1 MKKPTQKRIKEC
13 LKDIESNFTELI
25 NAIIG
30 YEQKNMDDWAYDIIG
45 YIENLPRKER
55 VQYLFDDLSN
65 RSSDDLTNPKYQG
78 LWYALFNV
86 EQTVENTHEE
96 IISRLKT
103 HTNKELALNFI
114 KSLDEGEDSDGE
126 INVRTVLKQYADT
139 KLKP

>member
-1 MKKPTQKRIKEC
+1 MKKPTQKRINEC

-25 NAIIG
+25 NAIIW
-30 YEQKNMDDWAYDIIG
+30 YEQKDMDDWAYDIIG

-55 VQYLFDDLSN
+55 VLYLFDDLSN

-96 IISRLKT
+96 IISQLKT

>member
-1 MKKPTQKRIKEC
+1 MKKPTEKRIKEC

-25 NAIIG
+25 NAIIW

-55 VQYLFDDLSN
+55 VLYLFDDLSN

-96 IISRLKT
+96 IISQLKT

-126 INVRTVLKQYADT
+126 INVRTVLKQFADT

>member
-1 MKKPTQKRIKEC
+1 MKKPTEKRINEC

-25 NAIIG
+25 NAIIW
-30 YEQKNMDDWAYDIIG
+30 YEQKDMDDWAYDIIG

-55 VQYLFDDLSN
+55 VLYLFDDLSN

-126 INVRTVLKQYADT
+126 INVRTVLKQFADT

>member
-1 MKKPTQKRIKEC
+1 
-13 LKDIESNFTELI
+13 
-25 NAIIG
+25 
-30 YEQKNMDDWAYDIIG
+30 MDDWTYDIIG
-45 YIENLPRKER
+45 YIEKLSSEKE
-55 VQYLFDDLSN
+55 VQLLINDLSN

-96 IISRLKT
+96 IISQLKT
-103 HTNKELALNFI
+103 HTNKEIALNFI

-126 INVRTVLKQYADT
+126 INVRKVLKQFADS

>member
-1 MKKPTQKRIKEC
+1 MKKTTEKRIKEY

-25 NAIIG
+25 NAIIW
-30 YEQKNMDDWAYDIIG
+30 YEQKNMDDLAYDIIG

-96 IISRLKT
+96 IISQLKT
-103 HTNKELALNFI
+103 HTNKEIALNFI

-126 INVRTVLKQYADT
+126 INVRTVLKQFADT